1 MAEKLGLVAATDEP
15 NALNILSLLERVA
28 GIIDNVQAC
37 QQRMEERQ
45 LELENNVKTIQEDVV
60 KLTKEHTTTSGT
72 VEKLLEK
79 TRKVSCHIKD
89 VRVRIEKQNIRV
101 KKVEETQAELLN
113 KNKFRVVIYQGDTEV
128 PAVSGPKDTPK
139 GAAGGDASAD
149 PAAPETLIPDSD
161 EEYMVVEEADST
173 AAKLKKTGLKRIESL
188 KNRFSRENMTKT
200 KENLGS
206 KVNKLGERIV
216 TAERR
221 EKIRMS
227 GEQLKRSGERFKET
241 ITKNVPAKL
250 NLKKERTV
258 AEGRE
263 GAEGTTEG
271 VVPIPPPKGRKPNPE
286 AAYTESTRKQEGGE
300 VSKAEESKVP
310 TFEMKELS

>member
-15 NALNILSLLERVA
+15 SALNILSLLERVA

-89 VRVRIEKQNIRV
+89 VRVRVEKQNIRV

-128 PAVSGPKDTPK
+128 PAVAGPKDTPK
-139 GAAGGDASAD
+139 EAAGGEASVD
-149 PAAPETLIPDSD
+149 PAVPETLIPDSD

-188 KNRFSRENMTKT
+188 KNTFSRENMTKT
-200 KENLGS
+200 KENLGT

-221 EKIRMS
+221 EKIR
-227 GEQLKRSGERFKET
+227 LSGERLKQSGERLKET

-258 AEGRE
+258 AEGQE

-271 VVPIPPPKGRKPNPE
+271 VVPIPPPKGRKPSPNV
-286 AAYTESTRKQEGGE
+286 AYTEPTPKQEG
-300 VSKAEESKVP
+300 AEEGKADEPDVP
-310 TFEMKELS
+310 MFDMKELS

>member
-1 MAEKLGLVAATDEP
+1 MAEKLGLVASTDEP
-15 NALNILSLLERVA
+15 NALNILTLLERVA
-28 GIIDNVQAC
+28 GIIDNVHAC

-45 LELENNVKTIQEDVV
+45 LEVENNVKSIQEDVV
-60 KLTKEHTTTSGT
+60 KLTKEHSTTSGI

-113 KNKFRVVIYQGDTEV
+113 KNKFRVVIYQGENEV
-128 PAVSGPKDTPK
+128 PAAAGPKDTPK
-139 GAAGGDASAD
+139 GAAGGEASVD
-149 PAAPETLIPDSD
+149 PAGSETLIPDSD

-173 AAKLKKTGLKRIESL
+173 AAKMKKTGLKRIESL
-188 KNRFSRENMTKT
+188 KNTFSRENMTKT
-200 KENLGS
+200 RENLGTR
-206 KVNKLGERIV
+206 VNKLGERIV

-221 EKIRMS
+221 EKIR
-227 GEQLKRSGERFKET
+227 QSGERLKET

-258 AEGRE
+258 AEGQE
-263 GAEGTTEG
+263 GAEGTTES
-271 VVPIPPPKGRKPNPE
+271 VAPIPPPKGRKPSPNV
-286 AAYTESTRKQEGGE
+286 AYTEPTPKKEGAEGG
-300 VSKAEESKVP
+300 KAEEPEVKMYD
-310 TFEMKELS
+310 MKERS

>member
-1 MAEKLGLVAATDEP
+1 MADKLGSVVAADDP

-37 QQRMEERQ
+37 QQRIEERQ
-45 LELENNVKTIQEDVV
+45 LEFENNVKCIQADVA
-60 KLTKEHTTTSGT
+60 KLTKEHSTTSST

-79 TRKVSCHIKD
+79 TRNVSCHIKD
-89 VRVRIEKQNIRV
+89 VRVRLEKQNLRV
-101 KKVEETQAELLN
+101 KKVEETQGELLR
-113 KNKFRVVIYQGDTEV
+113 KNKFRVVIYQGENEV
-128 PAVSGPKDTPK
+128 PAVPAPKGSPK
-139 GAAGGDASAD
+139 GAAGGDASITPD
-149 PAAPETLIPDSD
+149 VPDTPIPDSD

-173 AAKLKKTGLKRIESL
+173 AAKFKKTGLKRIESL
-188 KNRFSRENMTKT
+188 KHAFSRENMTKT
-200 KENLGS
+200 KESLGT

-221 EKIRMS
+221 EKIR
-227 GEQLKRSGERFKET
+227 QSGERLKQSGERLKET

-258 AEGRE
+258 AEGQE

-271 VVPIPPPKGRKPNPE
+271 AVPIPPPKGRKTSPDV
-286 AAYTESTRKQEGGE
+286 AYTEPTLKKEGTEEGKSEETEVPMFDMKQ
-300 VSKAEESKVP
+300 
-310 TFEMKELS
+310 LS